1 MSELNPALMQELNKL
16 RVDNAE
22 LLRKLDASSLESLGT
37 FS

>member
-1 MSELNPALMQELNKL
+1 MQELNKL